1 MANSTCAS
9 LVPSGRTSSVLFGL
23 SIAVFAIAASS
34 SCGGGASHP
43 RPSATASVTNKVGT
57 ATASPQPGKTSPAD
71 TRADVYVGGTIV
83 AVSTQELDVRGMESN
98 VPIIQIKLEDTEDAF
113 FRQSTRPLLALSLTE
128 AAPRVG
134 EDVCVLARLH
144 SNGDLVAW
152 LVFLESECQHN
163 P

>member
-1 MANSTCAS
+1 MTKFLQCSVGLRKST
-9 LVPSGRTSSVLFGL
+9 LVTMLLCVATIGIALSACGSDGTSSAT
-23 SIAVFAIAASS
+23 IASS
-34 SCGGGASHP
+34 STLVQSKTATK
-43 RPSATASVTNKVGT
+43 SATPS
-57 ATASPQPGKTSPAD
+57 SPTGIE
-71 TRADVYVGGTIV
+71 ADVYVGGTII

-152 LVFLESECQHN
+152 LIFLESQCQHN